1 MKMVKPSTSAK
12 PEMSNKMEMDAEKM
26 NEMME
31 KMSGLEDQ
39 EDEKEEEDDD

>member
-1 MKMVKPSTSAK
+1 MKMVKETTSTT

-31 KMSGLEDQ
+31 KMSGMEDQ
-39 EDEKEEEDDD
+39 EDDDKEDDD